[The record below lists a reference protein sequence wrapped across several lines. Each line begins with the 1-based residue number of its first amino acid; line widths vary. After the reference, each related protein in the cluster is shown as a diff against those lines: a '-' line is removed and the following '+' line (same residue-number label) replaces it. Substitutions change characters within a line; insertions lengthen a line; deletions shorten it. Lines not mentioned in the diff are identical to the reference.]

1 MKTLLIQQPF
11 ATLIAEG
18 LKEYEFRT
26 WRTNY
31 RGDILIHASKSLSGV
46 YKASIKKF
54 DEYGLE
60 YPRGCIL
67 AKAKLTDCIKVDDEF
82 REVLR
87 HKNFLVYSGITE
99 DPEWEGYALKL
110 EDIEKIDPI
119 STGGKLGLWEYD
131 YEGD

>member
-1 MKTLLIQQPF
+1 MKTLSIQQPF

-26 WRTNY
+26 WKITY

-46 YKASIKKF
+46 YKASMKKF
-54 DEYGLE
+54 DEYALE

-119 STGGKLGLWEYD
+119 SIGGKLGLWEYD
-131 YEGD
+131 YEGE